1 MTLYP
6 AARRAALLLALF
18 ALFAAWAAL
27 AADPG
32 VPLDDASRMEKSLQ
46 QLNWK
51 QFRSIIEAVPKL
63 NADVEAYGAFGWQ
76 YVQANYT
83 SYGWKKN
90 IDRLDDGQKQL
101 LAELIRRAEAA
112 R

>member
-18 ALFAAWAAL
+18 AAWAAL

-32 VPLDDASRMEKSLQ
+32 APLDDASRMEKSLQ